1 MSSARFLWRMRPYAR
16 QVAGELVL
24 GSVCGIIMN
33 TAVVLPALLLGRAV
47 DQVVAL
53 SRGETTPSAVTLAAF
68 LFVGG
73 TLATEVPRI
82 GKRWWLMTANNRIR
96 ANIRADVFRGV
107 VAWPMARLHRT
118 PIGDLMARTVG
129 DVEVLGVGVREFTIE
144 IWDTVLFCIS
154 FVVAMLVIDAPL
166 TALALLPVP
175 VALLVAHAVGRWVT
189 KRTTISRQVNARLT
203 AAIHEYLAGI
213 RVLRLFGRRGAAV
226 EQVAAL
232 SQQQARANLDL
243 IRMRTGL
250 QPAYSTLMTAGI
262 VAVVWL
268 GGERVLSG
276 AMTIGVFVAF
286 LELFA
291 RLVGRGFRIPQLVN
305 SVQSGAAA
313 YARLEPLLAS
323 PLSVVNEPRF
333 ASFLPGRLVALDR
346 RPTESN
352 CAQTGPA
359 SVVIRNATFTYPGGA
374 DPAFRG
380 LNLNIPAGSFVA
392 VTGPIGSG
400 KSALARC
407 LASLYPLDAGEIL
420 IDATP
425 ASQVPPGL
433 VGYAPQEGH
442 LFSGSIR
449 DNIFL
454 GQDLSGTDA
463 LDSLLRLA
471 ALEEDVGAMAFGPDT
486 QIGELGIRVSGG
498 QRQRLGLARSVAARP
513 RSTPGLL
520 VLDDPFS
527 AVDIDTETRIV
538 ANLRCA
544 FGPQAPREK
553 RSTVVLFSQRL
564 GAFPQADLV
573 LVLDGGRIVERG
585 THGSLLDEG
594 GLYARIYRAQLRVDS
609 LVAVEA
615 QRR

>member
-1 MSSARFLWRMRPYAR
+1 
-16 QVAGELVL
+16 
-24 GSVCGIIMN
+24 MN

-47 DQVVAL
+47 DQVVGL
-53 SRGETTPSAVTLAAF
+53 SRGETTPTAVTLAAL

-73 TLATEVPRI
+73 TLATEVPRV

-154 FVVAMLVIDAPL
+154 FVVAMLFIDPPL

-189 KRTTISRQVNARLT
+189 QRTTVARQVNAQLT
-203 AAIHEYLAGI
+203 AAIQEYLAGI
-213 RVLRLFGRRGAAV
+213 RVLRLFGRRAAAV
-226 EQVAAL
+226 DQVAGL
-232 SQQQARANLDL
+232 SHQQARANLDL

-250 QPAYSTLMTAGI
+250 QPAYSTLMTAGV

-286 LELFA
+286 LELFG

-313 YARLEPLLAS
+313 YARLEPLLAP
-323 PLSVVNEPRF
+323 PLSVADEPHF
-333 ASFLPGRLVALDR
+333 ASFLPSRLVALDMK
-346 RPTESN
+346 PSEST
-352 CAQTGPA
+352 CAQAGP
-359 SVVIRNATFTYPGGA
+359 VGVEIRMATFSYPGA
-374 DPAFRG
+374 SDPAFRG
-380 LNLNIPAGSFVA
+380 LNLNISAGSFVA

-407 LASLYPLDAGEIL
+407 LAGLYPLDAGEIL
-420 IDATP
+420 IDDTP
-425 ASQVPPGL
+425 AGSVSPGV
-433 VGYAPQEGH
+433 VGYAPQESH
-442 LFSGSIR
+442 LFSGSVR
-449 DNIFL
+449 DNVFL
-454 GQDLSGTDA
+454 GRDPSGGDGLNA
-463 LDSLLRLA
+463 LLRLA
-471 ALEEDVGAMAFGPDT
+471 ALEEDVGGMTLGADT

-498 QRQRLGLARSVAARP
+498 QRQRLGLARAVAAHR

-538 ANLRCA
+538 ANLWSA
-544 FGPQAPREK
+544 FGDDAPAEK

-573 LVLDGGRIVERG
+573 VVLDDGRIVERG
-585 THGSLLDEG
+585 THDSLLGEG

-609 LVAVEA
+609 FVAAEA
-615 QRR
+615 QTR

>member
-1 MSSARFLWRMRPYAR
+1 
-16 QVAGELVL
+16 
-24 GSVCGIIMN
+24 
-33 TAVVLPALLLGRAV
+33 
-47 DQVVAL
+47 
-53 SRGETTPSAVTLAAF
+53 
-68 LFVGG
+68 
-73 TLATEVPRI
+73 
-82 GKRWWLMTANNRIR
+82 
-96 ANIRADVFRGV
+96 
-107 VAWPMARLHRT
+107 
-118 PIGDLMARTVG
+118 
-129 DVEVLGVGVREFTIE
+129 
-144 IWDTVLFCIS
+144 
-154 FVVAMLVIDAPL
+154 
-166 TALALLPVP
+166 
-175 VALLVAHAVGRWVT
+175 
-189 KRTTISRQVNARLT
+189 
-203 AAIHEYLAGI
+203 
-213 RVLRLFGRRGAAV
+213 
-226 EQVAAL
+226 
-232 SQQQARANLDL
+232 
-243 IRMRTGL
+243 
-250 QPAYSTLMTAGI
+250 
-262 VAVVWL
+262 
-268 GGERVLSG
+268 
-276 AMTIGVFVAF
+276 
-286 LELFA
+286 
-291 RLVGRGFRIPQLVN
+291 
-305 SVQSGAAA
+305 
-313 YARLEPLLAS
+313 
-323 PLSVVNEPRF
+323 VNEPRF